1 MIHLKSRGFYKDR
14 GTYVGVKLPHKAGEI
29 IVLEI
34 LGEQIPG
41 KLRLVPHNEARTRG
55 APRDHGLRR
64 GVVHH
69 VIGLD
74 EERGR
79 GVRIHPSALHSSAKI
94 RAKFRNVNRSAIAS
108 SKVRQRSSF
117 SSRRPRS
124 S

>member
-1 MIHLKSRGFYKDR
+1 MFHLKRRGFANR

-41 KLRLVPHNEARTRG
+41 KLRLVQHHEARIRG
-55 APRDHGLRR
+55 APRDHGVRR

-79 GVRIHPSALHSSAKI
+79 GVRIPLSDLHSSAKI
-94 RAKFRNVNRSAIAS
+94 RAKFRNANRSAIAS
-108 SKVRQRSSF
+108 SKGRQRSSF
-117 SSRRPRS
+117 S
-124 S
+124 